1 MWMVQETRGPRPPQ
15 CTPPSPNCCCIRS
28 DWTTKTFLLFPS
40 SVFSPHFSSYHFS
53 LMFFHVYANLFSIS
67 SFSLSI
73 PLLLSSCFASFSPR
87 LGITT
92 RLSRGPWTC
101 QSSGGSC
108 KRRTQLTIPLQRRW
122 CQTCASCSGT
132 VLSSIMY
139 VLPVLPLPYF
149 PVTPRLSWLHGVSGL
164 VLGCYKDLGVDP
176 WGLL

>member
-1 MWMVQETRGPRPPQ
+1 MVQETRGPRPLQ
-15 CTPPSPNCCCIRS
+15 CIPHPPTAAAS
-28 DWTTKTFLLFPS
+28 DLTGRLKHSSFSTS

-164 VLGCYKDLGVDP
+164 VLGCYKDLGVDL